1 VDTWTPPAGDLP
13 ADRLRGLF
21 LTSFSVMDVAEPLAS
36 FDAEKPAADVRAFL
50 ESRGWSL
57 AGTRFAS
64 KRQADDAFQRIQALR
79 NALAHAQSSIASS
92 DWKLVVQLAH
102 SVDSLSVVL

>member
-1 VDTWTPPAGDLP
+1 MVAPAPARKAADDWRGRPDPRIRARRRGQPGDLLDCIQL
-13 ADRLRGLF
+13 ADKAAI
-21 LTSFSVMDVAEPLAS
+21 LTRSAE
-36 FDAEKPAADVRAFL
+36 F
-50 ESRGWSL
+50 L